1 MATPIKMIL
10 SPKILSPIG
19 NKVNSLL
26 FIPTTQKSL
35 NIPKIICTSP
45 IQDNYSNNTIK
56 IHVTRCKDHKKVLEI
71 NTPNKIDLLENGLAG
86 FDFNIL
92 GRGSFG
98 TVVKSTY
105 KNKAVAVKIVK
116 LRENKK
122 VLNETFALNLN
133 HKNVI
138 KFHEIINYADKNYGI
153 IIMEYADNF
162 LHLESVINRHELDD
176 LTIYKY
182 SNDICAA
189 IKYCQD
195 NGIVHLDIKPRNILV
210 NTDACVCKL
219 CDFGNCYKMGLKENE
234 FKYVFHGTISY
245 TAPEL
250 LLGKSPTFKCDIFSF
265 GVLLWQLMHRD
276 TPYKGVEFEL
286 IIYRVVKFNLRPTS
300 FINNQIFQ
308 PLYTKCWSTNPDER
322 PTITEIINYLNQKF
336 N

>member
-133 HKNVI
+133 HKN
-138 KFHEIINYADKNYGI
+138 
-153 IIMEYADNF
+153 
-162 LHLESVINRHELDD
+162 
-176 LTIYKY
+176 
-182 SNDICAA
+182 
-189 IKYCQD
+189 
-195 NGIVHLDIKPRNILV
+195 
-210 NTDACVCKL
+210 
-219 CDFGNCYKMGLKENE
+219 
-234 FKYVFHGTISY
+234 GTISY

-276 TPYKGVEFEL
+276 TPYKGISL
-286 IIYRVVKFNLRPTS
+286 KIGPR
-300 FINNQIFQ
+300 
-308 PLYTKCWSTNPDER
+308 
-322 PTITEIINYLNQKF
+322 EILMMPADDV
-336 N
+336 